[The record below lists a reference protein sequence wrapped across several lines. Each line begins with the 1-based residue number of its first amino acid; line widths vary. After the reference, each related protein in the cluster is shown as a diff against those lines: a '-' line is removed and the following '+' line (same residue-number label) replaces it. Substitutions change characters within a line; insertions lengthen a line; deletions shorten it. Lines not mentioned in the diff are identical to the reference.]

1 MTSSSKPSLP
11 LSKVPSVRELCE
23 LLGFQQA
30 SLKDTNTFMEAA
42 RAWRKSYHT
51 SSGRPATKILHWNQP
66 SDQLDLE
73 EMAQDFLDKRGG
85 NGERFWSPDRSW
97 NRDSDLQLP
106 EDRAQIVALLKQL
119 FWKQNRYAFNNTH
132 YGHKDS
138 EPRDQSRESTTPARQ
153 MDRAMNG
160 GVSAPLTTTSARA
173 ESGSAQVKPKSPRN
187 PSKPAAAVSD
197 ERSSKPPP
205 TSSTS
210 TGGVGTSD
218 VDIFEVPD
226 DSDSYDATS
235 SRLPKRPHP
244 LSSNTESPRKK
255 KKYHLTE
262 PLRRTDRKRVIRSVP
277 DTVPNDQI
285 EQYMDDTYDEIE
297 AHDRTDHVQPTG
309 SSSPAGSRD
318 QSSPRSTTKVA
329 ETNSKNPLPLASP
342 VAGRPAPIAPMVSSD
357 IHKSSSLQLNAS
369 RVAQGTYHP
378 ERGQNLAP
386 SSPRYYRT
394 MEAIQPKSWE
404 PASPPRME
412 PVLEREKRDSRTSRG
427 SPSAISDYESEVYSL
442 AKSTTT
448 IEAGPIGHSS
458 GVDDSKPIPSP
469 NSPLLHSKDNKLAMH
484 RPAAKQS
491 TSSPKLSPSPSAN
504 DFGRSENRQDR
515 PRELSDEVRTLA
527 AVSEAAPTKRS
538 RLETPSHSTET
549 ANDKMNGST
558 TAANRPQVHERKEP
572 TQGATSE
579 PSSAKPRQKTQIPL
593 WIITRE
599 PRYTEERWDD
609 GKFMGTPL
617 PAFIEGISKV
627 TQRRHIEKIKLTLR
641 APTFDTKITVY
652 QDAEDSWAS
661 AKETFIEKLKE
672 AKAEARA
679 RRQTENVTFKIL
691 VEPFYEEGVLPSGGI
706 DEDEE
711 EFDF

>member
-1 MTSSSKPSLP
+1 
-11 LSKVPSVRELCE
+11 
-23 LLGFQQA
+23 
-30 SLKDTNTFMEAA
+30 
-42 RAWRKSYHT
+42 
-51 SSGRPATKILHWNQP
+51 
-66 SDQLDLE
+66 
-73 EMAQDFLDKRGG
+73 
-85 NGERFWSPDRSW
+85 
-97 NRDSDLQLP
+97 
-106 EDRAQIVALLKQL
+106 
-119 FWKQNRYAFNNTH
+119 
-132 YGHKDS
+132 
-138 EPRDQSRESTTPARQ
+138 
-153 MDRAMNG
+153 
-160 GVSAPLTTTSARA
+160 
-173 ESGSAQVKPKSPRN
+173 
-187 PSKPAAAVSD
+187 
-197 ERSSKPPP
+197 
-205 TSSTS
+205 
-210 TGGVGTSD
+210 
-218 VDIFEVPD
+218 
-226 DSDSYDATS
+226 
-235 SRLPKRPHP
+235 
-244 LSSNTESPRKK
+244 
-255 KKYHLTE
+255 
-262 PLRRTDRKRVIRSVP
+262 
-277 DTVPNDQI
+277 
-285 EQYMDDTYDEIE
+285 MDDTYDKVE
-297 AHDRTDHVQPTG
+297 AHDRADHVQPTR
-309 SSSPAGSRD
+309 SSYPAGSRD
-318 QSSPRSTTKVA
+318 QNSPGSTTKDA

-357 IHKSSSLQLNAS
+357 IHKSSSLQFNAS

-378 ERGQNLAP
+378 ERDEILAP
-386 SSPRYYRT
+386 SALRYYRK

-404 PASPPRME
+404 PASPPRMT
-412 PVLEREKRDSRTSRG
+412 PVLEGEKRDSRTSRG

-448 IEAGPIGHSS
+448 NEAGPIGHSS
-458 GVDDSKPIPSP
+458 GVDDSKPISSP
-469 NSPLLHSKDNKLAMH
+469 NYPLLQFNNKLAMH

-491 TSSPKLSPSPSAN
+491 ISSPKLSPSPSAN

-527 AVSEAAPTKRS
+527 DISEAAPTKRS
-538 RLETPSHSTET
+538 GLETPSHSTET
-549 ANDKMNGST
+549 ANDKIIGSK
-558 TAANRPQVHERKEP
+558 TATNRPQAHERKEP

-617 PAFIEGISKV
+617 PVFLEGISKV

-661 AKETFIEKLKE
+661 AKETFIEKLRE